1 MHLRLK
7 LVCLFAILFI
17 TNVSK
22 AQSISW
28 NYIDDSLTLSP
39 TRISANGMFTLFG
52 TDRFNYG
59 KMVFLLNEEVIFF
72 KDSANLFKIKY
83 SDIGKFSLDE
93 FTQYSKE
100 SLSQK
105 TFKDSILKSY
115 RALKYKSLNLNE
127 IDILFSKKNKY
138 ESTNEGLKVKKPL
151 YLKGKIC
158 SINSNGLILLTEDGE
173 LEKVEDGDFIN
184 LKFGNTKA
192 FECNELYSLFYKKYN
207 EEVGLLFKSID
218 SSYIKL
224 GVAGLIDLYGP
235 FTKDLTMPNGKK
247 LYVWDKPSIRK
258 IYNSISLMRD
268 NTYNYMNPFYS
279 NGNNFLAYS
288 ISNSFSSNYTSGS
301 VSEVNDGF
309 VISLTVD
316 SQNIIT
322 DVYHEGII
330 KFLSYGANFKFVNF

>member
-1 MHLRLK
+1 MRLRLK
-7 LVCLFAILFI
+7 WVYLFAILLI

-22 AQSISW
+22 AQSVSW

-39 TRISANGMFTLFG
+39 TRISVNGMFTLIG

-59 KMVFLLNEEVIFF
+59 NMVFLLNEEIIFF
-72 KDSANLFKIKY
+72 KDSGNLFKLKY

-115 RALKYKSLNLNE
+115 RALKYKTLNLNE

-158 SINSNGLILLTEDGE
+158 SINPISLILLTEEGE
-173 LEKVEDGDFIN
+173 LVKVEDGDFIN
-184 LKFGNTKA
+184 LKFGNLKA
-192 FECNELYSLFYKKYN
+192 FECNELYSLFFKRYN
-207 EEVGLLFKSID
+207 EEVSLLLKSFD
-218 SSYIKL
+218 SSCIKL
-224 GVAGLIDLYGP
+224 GVSGLINIYGP
-235 FTKDLTMPNGKK
+235 FNKELSMPNGKK

-258 IYNSISLMRD
+258 IYNSLSLMRN
-268 NTYNYMNPFYS
+268 NTYNYLSPFYS

-288 ISNSFSSNYTSGS
+288 FSNSFSSSYTSGS

-309 VISLTVD
+309 IFSLTVD
-316 SQNIIT
+316 SQDIVN

-330 KFLSYGANFKFVNF
+330 KFQSYGTNFKFVYF